1 MSIPRAFAPFAV
13 VLALALAL
21 APSAC
26 RPDGPMPPP
35 GDRTAATGARGETNS
50 DGAAAPKGSP
60 SRETEIRSDGIG
72 PIRIGAPLS
81 ADLAKVEAYALRL
94 YADAQ
99 PLEGFWVGEP
109 PVFAALASGPYRKW
123 LQESGQLDVPPPERF
138 AAAALRDVRGG
149 AAIEMAYV
157 EAPGITTAE
166 GVGVGTRYADF
177 MGAYPDAEVGRIPP
191 LFEEPTCTGQ
201 TGALPRV
208 HFFFDRCEDA
218 GPPPPDAVVV
228 RIAVR

>member
-1 MSIPRAFAPFAV
+1 VRTSR
-13 VLALALAL
+13 ALAPIALVLAL

-26 RPDGPMPPP
+26 RPDGATPPLDARSADP
-35 GDRTAATGARGETNS
+35 GIGGATDVPSPAAT
-50 DGAAAPKGSP
+50 KGSP
-60 SRETEIRSDGIG
+60 SQNTEIRSDGIG

-109 PVFAALASGPYRKW
+109 PVFAALATGPYRKW
-123 LQESGQLDVPPPERF
+123 LQESGQLDVPPAERF
-138 AAAALRDVRGG
+138 AAAALRDVEGG
-149 AAIEMAYV
+149 ATIEMVYV
-157 EAPGITTAE
+157 EAPGITTPE
-166 GVGVGTRYADF
+166 GVGVGTRYEDF

-218 GPPPPDAVVV
+218 GPPPADAVVV